1 MNILELSQQRF
12 SARKYTPEPVSQ
24 ADLDYILE
32 CVRLAPSAVNKQ
44 PWKFIIVRSE
54 IAKSK
59 LWQVYDREWF
69 RTAPLYIICMKNNT
83 ECWTRRYD
91 DKPHGDID
99 VAIATEHLC
108 LAATE
113 RGLGTCWVCNYDT
126 KKMSELFPSDSFEAV
141 AIIPIGHIAADCPRT
156 EKKRNNITLTPLLKR
171 YNKIK
176 MKKTIFITVFM
187 VLYLT
192 MANAQE
198 ALKKVYNE
206 SIDPM
211 EQIDKALAKAKANN
225 KYVVCQIGGNWC
237 PWCLRF
243 AHFVETNSAV
253 NKTVSE
259 NFELIHV
266 NYNPRKSAGDDA
278 SKKAAKMMQRLGNP
292 TRFGFPVFVVLD
304 NNGSVLHIQDSSF
317 LEEDNS
323 YSEKKVLRF
332 FKNWTPTAV
341 GNNIKN

>member
-141 AIIPIGHIAADCPRT
+141 AIIPIGHIAADCPHT
-156 EKKRNNITLTPLLKR
+156 EKKRNNI
-171 YNKIK
+171 N
-176 MKKTIFITVFM
+176 TI
-187 VLYLT
+187 
-192 MANAQE
+192 
-198 ALKKVYNE
+198 
-206 SIDPM
+206 
-211 EQIDKALAKAKANN
+211 
-225 KYVVCQIGGNWC
+225 
-237 PWCLRF
+237 
-243 AHFVETNSAV
+243 VE
-253 NKTVSE
+253 E
-259 NFELIHV
+259 I
-266 NYNPRKSAGDDA
+266 
-278 SKKAAKMMQRLGNP
+278 
-292 TRFGFPVFVVLD
+292 
-304 NNGSVLHIQDSSF
+304 
-317 LEEDNS
+317 
-323 YSEKKVLRF
+323 
-332 FKNWTPTAV
+332 
-341 GNNIKN
+341 